1 MSSTQKK
8 ILFIDLACILIS
20 GFIFLFISPSIE
32 GRQRIIYIVPQVLI
46 CAALVIG
53 SRFLIGIY
61 REYFM
66 DVAGRNLSIMYMQ
79 LIIADAVAGVVFYLI
94 QLILPAPMRLTLVR
108 LVCFVV
114 FSLLEAIVCRLCYRT
129 GFSLNEDD
137 RRILAA
143 AAKSGKST
151 DEIVALLEKK

>member
-1 MSSTQKK
+1 MSTTQKK
-8 ILFIDLACILIS
+8 ILLIDIACILIS

-32 GRQRIIYIVPQVLI
+32 GRQRLIYIVPQVLL
-46 CAALVIG
+46 CCVLVIG
-53 SRFLIGIY
+53 SRFLFGLY
-61 REYFM
+61 KEYFM

-94 QLILPAPMRLTLVR
+94 QLILPHAMRLTLVR

>member
-53 SRFLIGIY
+53 SRLLIGIY

-79 LIIADAVAGVVFYLI
+79 LIIADAIACIAYYLI
-94 QLILPAPMRLTLVR
+94 QLVMPPEMRITLVR
-108 LVCFVV
+108 LMCFVV

-129 GFSLNEDD
+129 GFSLNDND
-137 RRILAA
+137 RKILEAA
-143 AAKSGKST
+143 AASGKT
-151 DEIVALLEKK
+151 TEEILALLKK